1 METYKIV
8 IKNIYYKLKDTEN
21 NTLLTNHLL
30 VLFFFFITSS
40 ASVVKTIFFILIL
53 LFILRGNYLF
63 YIKDALKN
71 KVVLAFFMYFMLH
84 IISIFFSNDILSS
97 ISYTK
102 NMKVLL
108 FPILLFSYIRSE
120 FIPRFFVSFIL
131 GMLFSE
137 ILSYGTIYELW
148 KPHFYSYTTILN
160 PTPFFHHV
168 FYGMFLAFTT
178 SLLLIEINYIKS
190 LKFKIFLII
199 FFITMSLNI
208 FFNAAR
214 SGFYLFIISVLITTY
229 LLKKDNFK
237 KNLKFI
243 IIGLTSLILFSA
255 YFSTTFQ
262 NKITQARYELNSLF
276 LYNNYHSSWG
286 NRVKM
291 DLDTLSILRENP
303 KLLIYG
309 VGAGQSMNK
318 LRQYTKF
325 HPKDNMIN
333 IYKNTPGLHN
343 QYLESLLQFG
353 FLGLILLLNIFYQ
366 ILKYS
371 QNDIILRIPQII
383 LTILLIFFSLHE
395 SSLAFTVI
403 SIFFIFVIS
412 VTLKSTTSFSI
423 KDFTL
428 KGIFYY
434 IIAGIFL
441 LVVALNS

>member
-1 METYKIV
+1 M

-40 ASVVKTIFFILIL
+40 ASVVKTIFFILIF

-97 ISYTK
+97 MSYTK

-120 FIPRFFVSFIL
+120 FIPRFFVSFIV

-137 ILSYGTIYELW
+137 ILSYGIIFELW
-148 KPHFYSYTTILN
+148 NSPFYNNATPSD
-160 PTPFFHHV
+160 PTPFFNHL
-168 FYGMFLAFTT
+168 FYGIFLAFAT
-178 SLLLIEINYIKS
+178 SLLVVEINYIKN
-190 LKFKIFLII
+190 LKFKIFSIL

-214 SGFYLFIISVLITTY
+214 SGFYLYIISITLTVY
-229 LLKKDNFK
+229 LLNKNKFK
-237 KNLKFI
+237 SNLKYIFI
-243 IIGLTSLILFSA
+243 MFTTIILFSS
-255 YFSTTFQ
+255 YFSPTFQ
-262 NKITQARYELNSLF
+262 QRIFQAKNEISSLF
-276 LYNNYHSSWG
+276 LNHNYHSSFG
-286 NRVKM
+286 TRIKQQI
-291 DLDTLSILRENP
+291 DTLLIIKEDPIL
-303 KLLIYG
+303 LLHG
-309 VGAGQSMNK
+309 VGAGRSMAK
-318 LRQYTKF
+318 LRDYTKAN
-325 HPKDNMIN
+325 PNDKMIS
-333 IYKNTPGLHN
+333 IYNHLPEVHN
-343 QYLESLLQFG
+343 QYAVSLLQFG
-353 FLGLILLLNIFYQ
+353 FLGLIFLLNIFYQ
-366 ILKYS
+366 ILKFKQS
-371 QNDIILRIPQII
+371 NLLLRIPQIVF
-383 LTILLIFFSLHE
+383 TVLLIFFSIHDAALV
-395 SSLAFTVI
+395 FTVI

-412 VTLKSTTSFSI
+412 VTLKSVASFSI

-434 IIAGIFL
+434 IIAGLFL